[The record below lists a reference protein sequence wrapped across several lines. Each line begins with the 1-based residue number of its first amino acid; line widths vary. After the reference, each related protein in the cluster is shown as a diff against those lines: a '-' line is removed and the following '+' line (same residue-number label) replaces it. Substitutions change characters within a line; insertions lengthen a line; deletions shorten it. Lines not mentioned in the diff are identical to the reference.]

1 MVGGLSIPAAGR
13 ARRLDLCVRMIE
25 PAFAIGDEVSVKAS
39 CILFHIPGHKEGR
52 DAQGMVGTV
61 ARVYNEPNLSPI
73 QPVKVSFT
81 DPKPWTGHFEFSELE
96 FANGPN
102 DAPAEGSHASAAAP
116 PTGLSGGDS
125 VAECMTL
132 VDKTVVLSP
141 EMPLRQAAELLTANG
156 ITGAPVVSEGKLVGV
171 LTQFDF
177 LYQEAGTTSL
187 ELGSPAWRS
196 AVQKSLAGTVSAAM
210 TREPITVPPGAEMS
224 EVAALMVRKR
234 FNHLV
239 VVDGDDTVLGLVTSP
254 DVLRHVL
261 ARLSEGDAE

>member
-1 MVGGLSIPAAGR
+1 MRIGMPSRLLLMLISGGLAMVGGLSIPAAGR

-102 DAPAEGSHASAAAP
+102 DALAEGSHASAAAP
-116 PTGLSGGDS
+116 PTGLSGSDHTP
-125 VAECMTL
+125 ARF
-132 VDKTVVLSP
+132 
-141 EMPLRQAAELLTANG
+141 RQSRAN
-156 ITGAPVVSEGKLVGV
+156 APATRGR
-171 LTQFDF
+171 
-177 LYQEAGTTSL
+177 
-187 ELGSPAWRS
+187 PA
-196 AVQKSLAGTVSAAM
+196 
-210 TREPITVPPGAEMS
+210 P
-224 EVAALMVRKR
+224 
-234 FNHLV
+234 
-239 VVDGDDTVLGLVTSP
+239 
-254 DVLRHVL
+254 
-261 ARLSEGDAE
+261 